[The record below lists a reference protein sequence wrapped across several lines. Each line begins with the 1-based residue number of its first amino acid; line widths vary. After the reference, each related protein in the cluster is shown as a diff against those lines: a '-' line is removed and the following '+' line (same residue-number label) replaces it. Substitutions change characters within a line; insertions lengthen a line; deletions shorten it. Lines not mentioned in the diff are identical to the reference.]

1 MVFSLEL
8 AVGFILNELVAAAR
22 VEVVVE
28 TVRVTDI
35 VEASVSSQEWV
46 FIQYQLLVLKTLVD
60 EQVVKLE
67 HC

>member
-1 MVFSLEL
+1 VVFSLEL
-8 AVGFILNELVAAAR
+8 AVGFILNKLVTAAR
-22 VEVVVE
+22 LEVVVE